1 MNLGYLAKEIFKQRV
16 EGTLT
21 AYYKMQE
28 EREIL
33 KKELLSKKKPV
44 FYLENSIPVQIAK
57 DERVHWREYQWYG
70 WIDFC

>member
-1 MNLGYLAKEIFKQRV
+1 MNLGYLAKKIFKQSV

-21 AYYKMQE
+21 AYYKMQG

-44 FYLENSIPVQIAK
+44 FYLENS
-57 DERVHWREYQWYG
+57 
-70 WIDFC
+70 